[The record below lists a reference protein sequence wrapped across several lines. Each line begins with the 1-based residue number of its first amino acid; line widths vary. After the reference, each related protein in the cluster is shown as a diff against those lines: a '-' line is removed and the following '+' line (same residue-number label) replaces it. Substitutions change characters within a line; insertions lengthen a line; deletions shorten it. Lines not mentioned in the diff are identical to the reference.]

1 MNPETISV
9 IIPTKNRPGDL
20 ENVVAS
26 LLVQTTPPAE
36 LLIVDQSED
45 EESRQRVDRLMAVA
59 RRHPRPI
66 GIALRYLRDPR
77 LTGCA
82 AARNVAMD
90 LAQGAIVLFLDD
102 DVILEP
108 DFLSALLAAYRARP
122 DATGISGV
130 VTNYVRP
137 PLAYLCWR
145 ALFARGCFH
154 DDRQGVYWRSRHRRR
169 SAIVHRVTRL
179 GGGLMS
185 FRAAAVRRVRFDENL
200 TGVCDG
206 EDVDFCARLGPQA
219 LLLIAPA
226 ARLTHCQS
234 AIGRDRDHP
243 LRRQIRSDAYL
254 YGRNWRRRR
263 GARLDFAWLQLGYAL
278 AAVAASLRRR
288 SWAPWRALRAGLADA
303 RRIPARPA
311 PAPIS
316 ATSA

>member
-1 MNPETISV
+1 MNAETISV
-9 IIPTKNRPGDL
+9 IIPTKNRPSDL

-26 LLVQTTPPAE
+26 LLVQTTPLAE
-36 LLIVDQSED
+36 LLIVDQSEGED
-45 EESRQRVDRLMAVA
+45 SHHRVDRLMTAA
-59 RRHPRPI
+59 RRYPRPL
-66 GIALRYLRDPR
+66 GVALRYLRRPQ
-77 LTGCA
+77 LNGGA

-90 LAQGAIVLFLDD
+90 LAQGSIFLFLDD

-108 DFLSALLAAYRARP
+108 DFLSALLAAYAARP
-122 DATGISGV
+122 DAVGISGV
-130 VTNYVRP
+130 VTNYTRP

-154 DDRQGVYWRSRHRRR
+154 DDRQGIYWRARHRRR
-169 SAIVHRVTRL
+169 SAAVHRVTRL

-185 FRAAAVRRVRFDENL
+185 FRAAAVQHVRFDESL

-206 EDVDFCARLGPQA
+206 EDVDFCARLGPDA
-219 LLLIAPA
+219 LLLMAPA

-234 AIGRDRDHP
+234 AIGRERDHP

-263 GARLDFAWLQLGYAL
+263 GAGLDFAWLQIGYAL

-303 RRIPARPA
+303 RRIPARSA
-311 PAPIS
+311 SSPIS
-316 ATSA
+316 VTPA